1 MEKEKKYCYE
11 YPRPAVAADCL
22 VISEDK
28 GKKEILL
35 IKRKHDPFKDK
46 WALPGGFM
54 EIDETA
60 EQAATRE
67 LEEETGVKI
76 SPQKLIPVSVF
87 SAVNRDP
94 RTRLISLSY
103 LIYLNKNEVNAKAG
117 DDASETQWHDL
128 INLPEMAFDHKEIIQ
143 SARDKKLI
151 S

>member
-22 VISEDK
+22 VISEENN
-28 GKKEILL
+28 KKEILL

-60 EQAATRE
+60 EQAAARE

-76 SPQKLIPVSVF
+76 EPRHFIPVSVF

-103 LIYLNKNEVNAKAG
+103 LTHIKKSEVTANAG
-117 DDASETQWHDL
+117 DDASEAEWHDL
-128 INLPEMAFDHKEIIQ
+128 NYLPEMAFDHKDIIQ